1 MLAADKE
8 FVFCRESVRVEGA
21 WGDGDAS
28 GHAQGLRARLE
39 AVGARAQAERTKNM
53 LPMPISM
60 LLMSLTLDVSK
71 LSGWLNAYATCRVER
86 RACDTGRGTAREAG
100 GRWVAATQ
108 ARHAQGLRV
117 RLEAVGARAHAVGAH
132 REHGPH
138 VRDAGRV
145 EAERLVELLRALPRS
160 RTAGMRF
167 TARCGPE
174 GVRALGWL
182 RHNRRARGGTDSQG
196 CGSQR
201 ARVERTL
208 SIRYIFVTL
217 DVSKLSGWLNLATPC
232 RVERRACDAGS
243 GIGPGGREG
252 VAWVA
257 AMQAACTG
265 GWPGSRLW
273 GQGTRGAHIEH
284 PLHIRDAGRVEAE
297 RLVERVRTLP
307 SQKVGMRCGKRC
319 GPGGVRALCVA
330 ATQSACTGR
339 ARLKAGGARARAER
353 TQNIDNMVVT
363 LDVSKLSGW
372 LNALASCRVER
383 RACDAGRGAAREA

>member
-1 MLAADKE
+1 
-8 FVFCRESVRVEGA
+8 
-21 WGDGDAS
+21 
-28 GHAQGLRARLE
+28 
-39 AVGARAQAERTKNM
+39 
-53 LPMPISM
+53 MPISM

-196 CGSQR
+196 CGSQ
-201 ARVERTL
+201 
-208 SIRYIFVTL
+208 
-217 DVSKLSGWLNLATPC
+217 
-232 RVERRACDAGS
+232 
-243 GIGPGGREG
+243 
-252 VAWVA
+252 
-257 AMQAACTG
+257 
-265 GWPGSRLW
+265 
-273 GQGTRGAHIEH
+273 GTRGAHVEH
-284 PLHIRDAGRVEAE
+284 TVHIRDAGRVEAE
-297 RLVERVRTLP
+297 RMVELSHALP
-307 SQKVGMRCGKRC
+307 SRKAGMRRGKRYR
-319 GPGGVRALCVA
+319 PGGA
-330 ATQSACTGR
+330 
-339 ARLKAGGARARAER
+339 
-353 TQNIDNMVVT
+353 
-363 LDVSKLSGW
+363 
-372 LNALASCRVER
+372 
-383 RACDAGRGAAREA
+383 